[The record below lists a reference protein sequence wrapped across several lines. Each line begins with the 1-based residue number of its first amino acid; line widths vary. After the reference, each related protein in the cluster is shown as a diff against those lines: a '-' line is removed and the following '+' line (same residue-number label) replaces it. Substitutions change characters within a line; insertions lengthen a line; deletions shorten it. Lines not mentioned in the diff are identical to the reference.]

1 MNFLERLGFDGKLL
15 VQPFG
20 TAFTSTID
28 VQLEVPKKQE
38 VIYRPDILET
48 LKFAWIQYIAF
59 LIPLWYIVDA
69 AMSILLKYR
78 IFEA

>member
-38 VIYRPDILET
+38 VIYRPDILEP

>member
-1 MNFLERLGFDGKLL
+1 MNFLERLDFDGKLL

-48 LKFAWIQYIAF
+48 LKFAWI
-59 LIPLWYIVDA
+59 
-69 AMSILLKYR
+69 
-78 IFEA
+78 